1 MRMAKLT
8 GAEALVESLRKHDV
22 RDLFGLIGSDW
33 IPVFDVLR
41 DTPDLRWLGAR
52 HEQSAAH
59 MADGYARVARKPGVC
74 LVHNGPGV
82 TNALTGVAAAMKAG
96 SPVVLVAGAVA
107 QAEMF
112 RGAIQELDQLAL
124 LKPLVKW
131 NAQATSVARIPPL
144 LHDAWRRA
152 MTPRHGPVHVDIP
165 RNLFLEAGEITL
177 PRGHLPYIAAS
188 VNSADSSI
196 QQACKWLLKARRPLI
211 LAGGGVLW
219 AQASREVMQ
228 LADRL
233 AAPVATAYGH
243 LDAVPSTH
251 PLALGQLGRDGSPA
265 AKRYGQTADVILALG
280 TSLGPFTTFF
290 SSEYVSARAQIIQVD
305 LDPDALGRHFLLALG
320 IVGDI
325 GSVVQALNSAVRP
338 SAKTTDPRREQ
349 RRRVV
354 QQLREAWHR
363 TRKRQMASDA
373 MPIRPQRVF
382 QELRRVLAKEAI
394 LVLDEG
400 NATAYAH
407 HLWDSDAPGTFLTS
421 QELACIGSGYPT
433 ALGAQAAAPDRQVVA
448 VCGDGGFSMAMHELG
463 TAVQY
468 GLNVVVVVLNNQ
480 GWGAEKAY
488 QKYHYDGRYFAVDLV
503 NPSFAAVAQSF
514 GARGTQVTK
523 PEELAGVLQDALAA
537 RRPSVIDVMI
547 DPEEMLP
554 PVRSDLLSRPR
565 SG

>member
-1 MRMAKLT
+1 MARVT
-8 GAEALVESLRKHDV
+8 GAEAVVQTLRKHNV

-59 MADGYARVARKPGVC
+59 MADGYARVARQPGVC

-96 SPVVLVAGAVA
+96 SPLVLVAGAVA

-124 LKPLVKW
+124 LQPLVKW
-131 NAQATSVARIPPL
+131 NAQATSVARIPHL
-144 LHDAWRRA
+144 LHDAWQRA

-165 RNLFLEAGEITL
+165 RNLFLEADKITL
-177 PRGHLPYIAAS
+177 PRGPRSYAAAS
-188 VNSADSSI
+188 VNPADSSI
-196 QQACKWLLKARRPLI
+196 QQASKRLLKARRPLI
-211 LAGGGVLW
+211 IAGGGVLW

-228 LADRL
+228 LANRL

-265 AKRYGQTADVILALG
+265 AKRYAQTADVILALG
-280 TSLGPFTTFF
+280 TALGPFTTFF
-290 SSEYVSARAQIIQVD
+290 SSEYVPARAQIIQVD
-305 LDPDALGRHFLLALG
+305 LDPGALGRHFPVTLG
-320 IVGDI
+320 ILGDI
-325 GSVVQALNSAVRP
+325 ASVVQALNSALRHWGK
-338 SAKTTDPRREQ
+338 SADSRREQ

-354 QQLREAWHR
+354 QQLRDAWHR
-363 TRKRQMASDA
+363 ARKGSMASDA
-373 MPIRPQRVF
+373 VPIKPQRVF
-382 QELRRVLAKEAI
+382 RELRRVLAKEAI

-407 HLWDSDAPGTFLTS
+407 HLWDSDTPGTFLTS

-433 ALGAQAAAPDRQVVA
+433 ALGAQAAAPERPVVA

-468 GLNVVVVVLNNQ
+468 GLNVVAVVLNNQ

-488 QKYHYDGRYFAVDLV
+488 QKHHYGGRYFAVELV
-503 NPSFAAVAQSF
+503 NPSFAAVAESF
-514 GARGTQVTK
+514 GARGARVTK
-523 PEELAGVLQDALAA
+523 PGELAGVLEDTLAA
-537 RRPSVIDVMI
+537 RRPSVIDILI

-565 SG
+565 NE